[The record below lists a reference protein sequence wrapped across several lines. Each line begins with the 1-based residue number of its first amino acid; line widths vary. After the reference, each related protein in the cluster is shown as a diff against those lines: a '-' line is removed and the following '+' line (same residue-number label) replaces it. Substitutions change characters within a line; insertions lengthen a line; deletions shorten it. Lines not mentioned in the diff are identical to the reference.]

1 MTHYKKESQG
11 KLMVLRLDGGTR
23 RQDIEEVVTTL
34 PHVFKESEADTL
46 VKQSSEGVRS
56 TQT

>member
-1 MTHYKKESQG
+1 
-11 KLMVLRLDGGTR
+11 MVLRLDGGTR